1 MKSNYKRLGDY
12 IRQVDVRNKD
22 EKVTR
27 LLGVSID
34 KKFIESIA
42 NTIGTDMSVYKIV
55 KRGQF
60 AYGPVTSRNGDKV
73 SIALLTEEECIISS
87 SYTVFEVIDTKKL
100 LPEYLN
106 LWFKRPEFDRYARFH
121 SHGSARE
128 IFDWEEMCNVEL
140 PVPPIGEQIK
150 IVDAYE
156 TIEKRIV
163 LKRKLNDNLAI
174 IMQGIFKSWFV
185 TFEHFRGQGM
195 QDSQIGE
202 IPRGWQVKRLTELMS
217 YAGGMQPPAS
227 EFVYEPRDGYIRL
240 VQIRDYETDKYA
252 TYIPIS
258 KKNKL
263 CNDHDIMIA
272 RYGVSLGRICY
283 GLNGAYNV
291 ALAKVSPVKPYYR
304 EFLRCFLNTETFY
317 NDINGSGERSA
328 QQGFNQSGMEAFLLP
343 VPPDNILEQF
353 EDLLAPMF
361 EYKLSIRSKLARL
374 TKTQEVILE
383 SLANCF

>member
-12 IRQVDVRNKD
+12 IRKVDVRNKD

-140 PVPPIGEQIK
+140 PVQPIEEQEK
-150 IVDAYE
+150 IVDAYQK
-156 TIEKRIV
+156 IEKRIE
-163 LKRKLNDNLAI
+163 LKKKINDNL
-174 IMQGIFKSWFV
+174 
-185 TFEHFRGQGM
+185 
-195 QDSQIGE
+195 
-202 IPRGWQVKRLTELMS
+202 
-217 YAGGMQPPAS
+217 
-227 EFVYEPRDGYIRL
+227 
-240 VQIRDYETDKYA
+240 ETQAYA
-252 TYIPIS
+252 TYQDWFI
-258 KKNKL
+258 
-263 CNDHDIMIA
+263 D
-272 RYGVSLGRICY
+272 
-283 GLNGAYNV
+283 NGEAHGAIKC
-291 ALAKVSPVKPYYR
+291 ALAD
-304 EFLRCFLNTETFY
+304 L
-317 NDINGSGERSA
+317 
-328 QQGFNQSGMEAFLLP
+328 M
-343 VPPDNILEQF
+343 NILDYKRIPLSSQERAKRAKIYRYF
-353 EDLLAPMF
+353 GAAGLLDYVDEYLFDGIYLLVGEDGSVIDENGYPYLQYIDGKFWVNNHAHILQGIGDVTTELLYLTLLKTNIK
-361 EYKLSIRSKLARL
+361 EYVTGAVQAKLNQDNLRAIPAIRIRKDDMTSFNAIIQPIFAIIRKNNLEVDDLQVLKASIL
-374 TKTQEVILE
+374 TKLTQ
-383 SLANCF
+383 AN

>member
-12 IRQVDVRNKD
+12 IRKVDVRNKD

-140 PVPPIGEQIK
+140 PVPPIEEQEK
-150 IVDAYE
+150 IVDAYQK
-156 TIEKRIV
+156 IEKRIE
-163 LKRKLNDNLAI
+163 LKKKINDNL
-174 IMQGIFKSWFV
+174 
-185 TFEHFRGQGM
+185 
-195 QDSQIGE
+195 
-202 IPRGWQVKRLTELMS
+202 
-217 YAGGMQPPAS
+217 
-227 EFVYEPRDGYIRL
+227 
-240 VQIRDYETDKYA
+240 ETQAYA
-252 TYIPIS
+252 TYQDWFI
-258 KKNKL
+258 
-263 CNDHDIMIA
+263 D
-272 RYGVSLGRICY
+272 
-283 GLNGAYNV
+283 NGEAHGAIKC
-291 ALAKVSPVKPYYR
+291 ALAD
-304 EFLRCFLNTETFY
+304 L
-317 NDINGSGERSA
+317 
-328 QQGFNQSGMEAFLLP
+328 M
-343 VPPDNILEQF
+343 NILDYKRIPLSSQERAKRAKIYRYF
-353 EDLLAPMF
+353 GAAGLLDYVDEYLFDGIYLLVGEDGSVIDENGYPYLQYIDGKFWVNNHAHILQGIGDVTTELLYLTLLKTNIK
-361 EYKLSIRSKLARL
+361 EYVTGAVQAKLNQDNLRAIPAIRIRKDDMTSFNAIIQPIFAIIRKNNLEVDDLQVLKASIL
-374 TKTQEVILE
+374 TKLTQ
-383 SLANCF
+383 AN

>member
-27 LLGVSID
+27 LLGVSIE

-140 PVPPIGEQIK
+140 PVPPIEEQEK
-150 IVDAYE
+150 IVAAYE
-156 TIEKRIV
+156 TIEKRIA
-163 LKRKLNDNLAI
+163 LKRKINDNLEAQMSFLFNQKFEPLSFDCDSTQSLSDIMSFDNGFAFSSSDYLPEGLYRI
-174 IMQGIFKSWFV
+174 I
-185 TFEHFRGQGM
+185 T
-195 QDSQIGE
+195 IGNV
-202 IPRGWQVKRLTELMS
+202 G
-217 YAGGMQPPAS
+217 
-227 EFVYEPRDGYIRL
+227 DGYIDTTNVNYLQSIPDRVKKSAL
-240 VQIRDYETDKYA
+240 L
-252 TYIPIS
+252 YIG
-258 KKNKL
+258 
-263 CNDHDIMIA
+263 DII
-272 RYGVSLGRICY
+272 VSLTGNVGRTAIVKENNLL
-283 GLNGAYNV
+283 LNQRV
-291 ALAKVSPVKPYYR
+291 ARIVAKDNMYKGFLYCLFRQQSTKTFLETISRGTAQANLSPVELLKTKIKYTHDEMI
-304 EFLRCFLNTETFY
+304 EFTKVVTPMINTVLVNSKELAELLVFRNTFLT
-317 NDINGSGERSA
+317 
-328 QQGFNQSGMEAFLLP
+328 
-343 VPPDNILEQF
+343 V
-353 EDLLAPMF
+353 
-361 EYKLSIRSKLARL
+361 LSR
-374 TKTQEVILE
+374 
-383 SLANCF
+383 